1 MTTQVNSADAPAT
14 GDGGPSDPDLA
25 ADVRATLDGRWAGV
39 RDTVRERL
47 GTAEWATPTAP
58 LPIAASRERTTAQL
72 IRLLAEPWIAAGFSA
87 EPDEP
92 GDVGSSLTAF
102 ECLGHVDL
110 SLFVKTG
117 VQVGLFGGAVAG
129 LGTERH
135 HREHLADIANG
146 TLLGCFAMTEVGGG
160 SDVANLETT
169 ATYDPATDEIVVHS
183 PGPGATKDYIG
194 NAAKDGT
201 LAAVFAQLVVDDG
214 GGPRSHGVHCVLVP
228 IRDGSGRALPGVT
241 LGDCG
246 AKIGL
251 PGVDNGEISFDQV
264 RVPRA
269 NLLDRF
275 GSITDDGAYTS
286 PIESDGRRFFSML
299 GTLVRG
305 RVSVGGAAG
314 SATRNAL
321 TLAVR
326 YASAREQFTRPDGE
340 SGIRLLEYATHRRRL
355 LLPLARSYALALA
368 TNELVEDLHELTTQ
382 RAGGPDAGGG
392 GNAGAPDESA
402 VRRLEERAASLK
414 VANTAHATRTI
425 QECREACG
433 GAGYM
438 WENRF
443 GALKAD
449 SDIFTTFEGDNTV
462 LLQLVAKGLLTQY
475 KDSFDSFDTRSM
487 MLFAARNVAES
498 FVERAFGGS
507 IVQRLVAGAPGRD
520 ADNALEDRG
529 GQLAIFEDR
538 EEHTVATLAARM
550 RALQGAASDPV
561 DALGAV
567 QPHMVAAAWA
577 HIDRLLLEAM
587 AAAVESGTGPG
598 RELLGRVCDLF
609 VYSTVEDN
617 ASWFLE
623 HGRIS
628 AAQSKAIT
636 TRVDEL
642 CAELAP
648 HALTLVDAFGV
659 ADAWVDCPLLERA

>member
-1 MTTQVNSADAPAT
+1 MTTHLTSTNAATTSDADLAT
-14 GDGGPSDPDLA
+14 G
-25 ADVRATLDGRWAGV
+25 VRAVLDGRWGAV
-39 RDTVRERL
+39 RDTVRKQL
-47 GTAEWATPTAP
+47 GSADWAAPTTP
-58 LPIAASRERTTAQL
+58 LPVADYRERTTGQL
-72 IRLLAEPWIAAGFSA
+72 LRLLAEPWIAAGFSA
-87 EPDEP
+87 EPGEH

-102 ECLGHVDL
+102 ESLGHVDL

-135 HREHLADIANG
+135 HREYLTHIADG

-183 PGPGATKDYIG
+183 PTPGATKDYIG

-201 LAAVFAQLVVDDG
+201 LAAVFAQLVVG
-214 GGPRSHGVHCVLVP
+214 EGEEARSHGVHCVLVP
-228 IRDGSGRALPGVT
+228 IRDEDGRPLPGIS
-241 LGDCG
+241 LRDCG

-251 PGVDNGEISFDQV
+251 PGVDNGEISFDHV

-275 GSITDDGAYTS
+275 GAISDDGTYTS
-286 PIESDGRRFFSML
+286 AIESDGRRFFSML

-326 YASAREQFTRPDGE
+326 YAAAREQFTRPDGE

-355 LLPLARSYALALA
+355 LLPLVRSYALAHA
-368 TNELVEDLHELTTQ
+368 TNELVEDLHELTTGEGDGG
-382 RAGGPDAGGG
+382 AGD
-392 GNAGAPDESA
+392 DELA

-414 VANTAHATRTI
+414 VANTSHATRTI

-462 LLQLVAKGLLTQY
+462 LLQLVAKGLLTHY
-475 KDSFDSFDTRSM
+475 KDAFDSFDTRSM

-550 RALQGAASDPV
+550 RALQGDDADPV

-587 AAAVESGTGPG
+587 AAAVGNSTGSV
-598 RELLGRVCDLF
+598 RELLGGVCDLF
-609 VYSTVEDN
+609 VYGTVENN
-617 ASWFLE
+617 AAWFLE

-628 AAQSKAIT
+628 AAQSKAVT

>member
-1 MTTQVNSADAPAT
+1 MTIQLSGAGAPT
-14 GDGGPSDPDLA
+14 TSDTDLA
-25 ADVRATLDGRWAGV
+25 GAIRRVLDGRWGDV
-39 RDTVRERL
+39 RDTVRREL
-47 GTAEWATPTAP
+47 GSADWSTPTTP
-58 LPIAASRERTTAQL
+58 LPVADYRERTTGQL
-72 IRLLAEPWIAAGFSA
+72 SRLLAEPWMTAGFSA
-87 EPDEP
+87 EPGEH
-92 GDVGSSLTAF
+92 GDVGASLTAF
-102 ECLGHVDL
+102 ESLGHVDL

-135 HREHLADIANG
+135 HREYLAGIADG

-183 PGPGATKDYIG
+183 PSPAATKDYIG

-201 LAAVFAQLVVDDG
+201 LAAVFAQLVVG
-214 GGPRSHGVHCVLVP
+214 EGEAARSHGVHCVLVP
-228 IRDGSGRALPGVT
+228 IRDENGRALPGVT
-241 LGDCG
+241 LSDCG

-251 PGVDNGEISFDQV
+251 PGVDNGEISFDHV

-275 GSITDDGAYTS
+275 GAITDEGTYAS
-286 PIESDGRRFFSML
+286 PIDSDGRRFFSML

-314 SATRNAL
+314 AATRNAL

-326 YASAREQFTRPDGE
+326 YAAAREQFTRPDGE

-355 LLPLARSYALALA
+355 LLPLVRSYALALA
-368 TNELVEDLHELTTQ
+368 TNELVEDLHELTSG
-382 RAGGPDAGGG
+382 AGDGGQG
-392 GNAGAPDESA
+392 EPDELA

-443 GALKAD
+443 GAWKAD

-529 GQLAIFEDR
+529 GQVAILEDR

-550 RALQGAASDPV
+550 RALQGDDTDPV

-577 HIDRLLLEAM
+577 HIDRLLLEAL
-587 AAAVESGTGPG
+587 AAATESSAGPV

-623 HGRIS
+623 HGRTS

-648 HALTLVDAFGV
+648 DALTLVDAFGV
-659 ADAWVDCPLLERA
+659 ADAWVGCPLLERA

>member
-1 MTTQVNSADAPAT
+1 MAPSSSADAPT
-14 GDGGPSDPDLA
+14 VSDPTASDPHPA
-25 ADVRATLDGRWAGV
+25 AAVRTVLDGRWGGV
-39 RDTVRERL
+39 RETVRERL
-47 GTAEWATPTAP
+47 GTPDWATPTAP
-58 LPIAASRERTTAQL
+58 LPISEYRERTTGQL
-72 IRLLAEPWIAAGFSA
+72 LRLLAEPWMAAGFSA
-87 EPDEP
+87 DPGEP

-102 ECLGHVDL
+102 ESLGHVDL

-135 HREHLADIANG
+135 HREYLTAIANG

-160 SDVANLETT
+160 SDVAGLATT
-169 ATYDPATDEIVVHS
+169 ATYDPATDELVVHS

-194 NAAKDGT
+194 NAAQDGT
-201 LAAVFAQLVVDDG
+201 LAAVFAQLIVDDG
-214 GGPRSHGVHCVLVP
+214 SGTARSHGVHCVLVP
-228 IRDGSGRALPGVT
+228 IRDESGAALPGIT
-241 LGDCG
+241 LRDCG
-246 AKIGL
+246 SKIGL
-251 PGVDNGEISFDQV
+251 PGVDNGEIAFDHV
-264 RVPRA
+264 RVPRE

-275 GSITDDGAYTS
+275 GAISADGVYTS

-314 SATRNAL
+314 AATRNAL

-326 YASAREQFTRPDGE
+326 YAAAREQFTRPDDE

-355 LLPLARSYALALA
+355 LLPLVRSYALALA
-368 TNELVEDLHELTTQ
+368 TNELVEDLHELTIGEK
-382 RAGGPDAGGG
+382 GGSETED
-392 GNAGAPDESA
+392 GAHESS

-462 LLQLVAKGLLTQY
+462 LLQLVAKGLLTRY
-475 KDSFDSFDTRSM
+475 KDSFDSFDSRAM

-550 RALQGAASDPV
+550 RALQGDQTDPV

-577 HIDRLLLEAM
+577 HVDRLLLEAM
-587 AAAVESGTGPG
+587 AAAAENSAGPA

-609 VYSTVEDN
+609 VYATVEDN

-628 AAQSKAIT
+628 PAQSKAVT

-648 HALTLVDAFGV
+648 HALTLVDAFGI
-659 ADAWVDCPLLERA
+659 ADAWVACPLLERA

>member
-1 MTTQVNSADAPAT
+1 MTVHLSSTNAPTTSDA
-14 GDGGPSDPDLA
+14 DLA
-25 ADVRATLDGRWAGV
+25 AGVRTVLDGRWGGV

-47 GTAEWATPTAP
+47 GTREWATPTVP
-58 LPIAASRERTTAQL
+58 LPVPDYRERTTGQL
-72 IRLLAEPWIAAGFSA
+72 LRLLAEPWIAAGFSA
-87 EPDEP
+87 EPGEH

-102 ECLGHVDL
+102 ESLGHVDL

-135 HREHLADIANG
+135 HRAYLADIANG

-183 PGPGATKDYIG
+183 PSPAATKDYIG

-201 LAAVFAQLVVDDG
+201 LAAVFAQLVVEDAG
-214 GGPRSHGVHCVLVP
+214 APRSHGVHCVLVP
-228 IRDGSGRALPGVT
+228 IRDGSGRGLPGVT

-251 PGVDNGEISFDQV
+251 PGVDNGEIAFDHV

-275 GSITDDGAYTS
+275 GSITDDGTYSS

-326 YASAREQFTRPDGE
+326 YAVAREQFTRPDGQD
-340 SGIRLLEYATHRRRL
+340 GIRLLEYATHRRRL

-368 TNELVEDLHELTTQ
+368 TNELVEDLHELTTP
-382 RAGGPDAGGG
+382 GTGGG
-392 GNAGAPDESA
+392 AEETDDADQSA
-402 VRRLEERAASLK
+402 VRRIEERAASLK

-550 RALQGAASDPV
+550 RALQGDDVDPV

-587 AAAVESGTGPG
+587 AAAVENSTGPV

-628 AAQSKAIT
+628 SAQSKAIT

>member
-1 MTTQVNSADAPAT
+1 
-14 GDGGPSDPDLA
+14 
-25 ADVRATLDGRWAGV
+25 
-39 RDTVRERL
+39 
-47 GTAEWATPTAP
+47 
-58 LPIAASRERTTAQL
+58 
-72 IRLLAEPWIAAGFSA
+72 
-87 EPDEP
+87 
-92 GDVGSSLTAF
+92 
-102 ECLGHVDL
+102 
-110 SLFVKTG
+110 
-117 VQVGLFGGAVAG
+117 
-129 LGTERH
+129 
-135 HREHLADIANG
+135 
-146 TLLGCFAMTEVGGG
+146 VGGG

-169 ATYDPATDEIVVHS
+169 ATYDPTTDEIVVHS
-183 PGPGATKDYIG
+183 PTPGATKDYIG

-201 LAAVFAQLVVDDG
+201 LAAVFAQLVVGEGEDA
-214 GGPRSHGVHCVLVP
+214 RSHGVHCVLVP
-228 IRDGSGRALPGVT
+228 IRDEDGRPLPGIS
-241 LGDCG
+241 LRDCG

-251 PGVDNGEISFDQV
+251 PGVDNGEISFDHV

-275 GSITDDGAYTS
+275 GAISDDGTYTS
-286 PIESDGRRFFSML
+286 AIESDGRRFFSML

-326 YASAREQFTRPDGE
+326 YAAAREQFTRPDGE

-355 LLPLARSYALALA
+355 LLPLVRSYALAHA
-368 TNELVEDLHELTTQ
+368 TNELVEDLHELTTGEGDGG
-382 RAGGPDAGGG
+382 AGD
-392 GNAGAPDESA
+392 DELA

-414 VANTAHATRTI
+414 VANTSHATRTI

-462 LLQLVAKGLLTQY
+462 LLQLVAKGLLTHY
-475 KDSFDSFDTRSM
+475 KDAFDSFDTRSM

-550 RALQGAASDPV
+550 RALQGDDADPV

-587 AAAVESGTGPG
+587 AAAVGNSTGSV
-598 RELLGRVCDLF
+598 RELLGGVCDLF
-609 VYSTVEDN
+609 VYGTVENN
-617 ASWFLE
+617 AAWFLE

-628 AAQSKAIT
+628 AAQSKAVT